1 MKMMKVHVT
10 VWLVLLL
17 GGFLGDSS
25 RNISR
30 IVSCGRNWKL
40 HRKRSMPCTFNSVS
54 ASCATKPAWRCLN
67 SLVRT
72 MVWQEITSE
81 TITNKLKDLTEMV
94 QDPGLKKSLQDLS
107 ATHDTITAD
116 LASANASALAAWQP
130 VVLKTIDATK
140 NVR

>member
-17 GGFLGDSS
+17 RGFSGGIHS

-54 ASCATKPAWRCLN
+54 ASCATKPLTLALLELSRQNYGLRKR
-67 SLVRT
+67 SA
-72 MVWQEITSE
+72 SE
-81 TITNKLKDLTEMV
+81 TITTN
-94 QDPGLKKSLQDLS
+94 
-107 ATHDTITAD
+107 
-116 LASANASALAAWQP
+116 
-130 VVLKTIDATK
+130 
-140 NVR
+140 